1 MNFAVTVG
9 WVEPTGRADAR
20 PMTGSAKPIICQR
33 LRLMGFAALYPSY
46 IVERNPACAGE
57 MAGPLSRTSIAAGQ
71 SNGLIGFIC
80 IPRYRI
86 VRPEFIAA
94 SGS

>member
-1 MNFAVTVG
+1 MGGANG
-9 WVEPTGRADAR
+9 SRDRAPDD
-20 PMTGSAKPIICQR
+20 R
-33 LRLMGFAALYPSY
+33 LRDTHQLQAARMMGFAALYPSY